1 MSKTNT
7 DRRTDAPTN
16 TTGLAA
22 VREHREDLAALAETD
37 LPAADI
43 AAELLAAADAD
54 AEETGE

>member
-22 VREHREDLAALAETD
+22 VREHREALQEHAETDRPTAYLAETLLD
-37 LPAADI
+37 LADT
-43 AAELLAAADAD
+43 
-54 AEETGE
+54 EETGE